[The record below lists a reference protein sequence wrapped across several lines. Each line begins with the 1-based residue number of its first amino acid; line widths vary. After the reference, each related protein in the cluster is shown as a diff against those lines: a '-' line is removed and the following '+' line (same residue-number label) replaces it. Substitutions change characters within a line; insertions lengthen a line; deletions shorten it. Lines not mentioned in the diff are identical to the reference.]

1 MQRSPIDLPYI
12 VYDPPTVIITLNSN
26 TGIHVRYVPVVRY
39 IVNST
44 EFQYISMHLVC
55 GCPLTTAHP
64 FFVRTPHNHTLMES
78 ARSEDSNGVWYV
90 FPVHRRLLILAV
102 SAKLA
107 NQLKELQDIHIAL
120 HSK

>member
-44 EFQYISMHLVC
+44 EFQYISMHLVRRA
-55 GCPLTTAHP
+55 GRRPDFDPIL
-64 FFVRTPHNHTLMES
+64 HTL
-78 ARSEDSNGVWYV
+78 
-90 FPVHRRLLILAV
+90 FIVH
-102 SAKLA
+102 
-107 NQLKELQDIHIAL
+107 
-120 HSK
+120 

>member
-64 FFVRTPHNHTLMES
+64 FFVRTPHNHTSMES

-90 FPVHRRLLILAV
+90 FNRAH
-102 SAKLA
+102 SAPIE
-107 NQLKELQDIHIAL
+107 QLTYYSIYHYD
-120 HSK
+120 SSG

>member
-1 MQRSPIDLPYI
+1 MQRSPIDLSYI
-12 VYDPPTVIITLNSN
+12 VYDPPTQIITLNSN

-55 GCPLTTAHP
+55 GCPLATAHP
-64 FFVRTPHNHTLMES
+64 FFVRTLHNHTSMES

-90 FPVHRRLLILAV
+90 LNRAH
-102 SAKLA
+102 SAPTE
-107 NQLKELQDIHIAL
+107 QLTYYSIYHYN
-120 HSK
+120 SSG